1 MMDQETTNFEAMK
14 LAIGLAKDLSVQLLT
29 LSSALIGLTVVL
41 SKDIMRTHTKRE
53 MLLVF
58 AVLGAFLCS
67 IACGLY
73 ALMRLTGSLA
83 PVGMP
88 AKLTLDAARGGAT
101 WQIIA
106 FGVATLLFTVYGCIA
121 IFTFWRE
128 RNQPQPQPQ
137 PAPQPQ
143 TQPQTPVT

>member
-1 MMDQETTNFEAMK
+1 MMDQDTINFEAMK

-41 SKDIMRTHTKRE
+41 SKDIMRTHTTRE

-58 AVLGAFLCS
+58 AVLGAFLFS
-67 IACGLY
+67 IAFGLY

-83 PVGMP
+83 PVGIP

-106 FGVATLLFTVYGCIA
+106 FGVATLLFTLYSCIA
-121 IFTFWRE
+121 IFTFWRD
-128 RNQPQPQPQ
+128 RNQPQPEPEVE
-137 PAPQPQ
+137 PEPRP
-143 TQPQTPVT
+143 PVT